1 MQPREK
7 SNVIFLF
14 SNVIVRIVCFVFVLK
29 ANRVEKFP
37 TPNVNKKI
45 ESQ

>member
-1 MQPREK
+1 MQPSEK

-14 SNVIVRIVCFVFVLK
+14 SNVIVRIVCFGFVLK
-29 ANRVEKFP
+29 ANGVEKFP
-37 TPNVNKKI
+37 TPNVIKNI